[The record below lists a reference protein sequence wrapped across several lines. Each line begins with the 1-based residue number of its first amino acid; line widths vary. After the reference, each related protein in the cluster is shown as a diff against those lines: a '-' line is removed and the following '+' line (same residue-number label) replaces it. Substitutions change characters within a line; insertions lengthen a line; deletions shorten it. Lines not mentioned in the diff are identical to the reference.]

1 MIIHFMSTDLTTLF
15 RQHQGHLSDKW
26 EQYLAIYEAYLQPRV
41 RTGRPLSLLEI
52 GVQNGGS
59 LQIWTRYLPT
69 GSSVTGVDIDPACA
83 TLDLGPDVRIHIADA
98 SSAEALQACL
108 GDAGFDVIIDDG
120 SHRSGDIVATFLS
133 CFRRVVPGGLY
144 VIEDLHASYMPPLG
158 GGFWQ
163 PQAAIEW
170 LKLLADAIHADYL
183 SDEEVDALNVR
194 AGADVRE
201 LARDIAAVSFF
212 DSVVIVERS
221 VQRRAAPFRRVMGG
235 AIATVTD
242 AQSHLAQ
249 LPREQLR
256 SLLLTPTAMESFGQG
271 VLANLA
277 RTADQLQ
284 ITLAQRAALEERIA
298 SMRAAEAETVKL
310 REEVHALEVQLVHA
324 QERTDSAEHR
334 ARAANDEAAAVDQ
347 ARQRAA
353 AAELALAQVLNS
365 TTWRATAALRR
376 AAAMLPPSVRVAGRR
391 AAKVLWWAASGQL
404 GARLNARRAAQGSD
418 PQTARPPVHAPDAA
432 APTDDDVLAV
442 ERKLVGESG
451 FFDAEYYL
459 EANPDVAASG
469 AEPLA
474 HFLAHGWRE
483 GRDPGER
490 FSVNGYIE
498 RYPDVGH
505 AGQNPLIHYLS
516 FGQREGRSY
525 RAGKPLRPGLRQLQ
539 RERWPALRAL
549 PTYDEPAVL
558 GRRLNVVTD
567 SVGVSSLFGG
577 VGTSLILAALLC
589 ERLGATLRL
598 VTRHERPDP
607 SAIGSV
613 LATNG
618 IALNRKVETAFVPED
633 ESEALSVGPQ
643 DIFLTTSWWTTRA
656 TLGAVAPERIV
667 YLLQE
672 DERMFYPYGD
682 ERLLCAEL
690 LKDPRLS
697 LVVNTQLLLN
707 HFLSGPEPLP
717 ALQERAIA
725 FEPAFPGARPLQ
737 KRVRGA
743 KRKFFFYARPHH
755 PRNLFWRGAD
765 ALATAIEEGILDP
778 QEWEFYWVGRG
789 VPALS
794 LPCGVVPH
802 RIEGLGWRDY
812 QALVA
817 EMDGAMVLMHT
828 PHPSYPP
835 LDLAGAG
842 VAVLTNSFPGKSD
855 LSFYSRNIVTTGV
868 SVPELCEGLART
880 VALARDE
887 ELRMQHCAQDHI
899 SRDWA
904 ASVSPVLEQVAT
916 KFIEV

>member
-1 MIIHFMSTDLTTLF
+1 MLNFFMSSDLTTLF

-26 EQYLAIYEAYLQPRV
+26 EQYLAVYEAYLQPRV
-41 RTGRPLSLLEI
+41 RAGRPLNLLEI

-59 LQIWTRYLPT
+59 LQIWKRYLPP
-69 GSSVTGVDIDPACA
+69 GSRITGVDVDPACA
-83 TLDLGPDVRIHIADA
+83 SLDLGPEVRIHIADA
-98 SSAEALQACL
+98 SSGDALQACL
-108 GDAGFDVIIDDG
+108 GDASFDIIIDDG
-120 SHRSGDIVATFLS
+120 SHRSGDIIATFLS
-133 CFRRVVPGGLY
+133 SFERVLPGGLY

-158 GGFWQ
+158 GGFWA
-163 PQAAIEW
+163 PHAAIEW

-183 SDEEVDALNVR
+183 SAEEINALNVR
-194 AGADVRE
+194 AGADIGQV
-201 LARDIAAVSFF
+201 ARDIAALSFF
-212 DSVVIVERS
+212 DSVAIIERS
-221 VQRRAAPFRRVMGG
+221 VQSRAAPFRRVMGG
-235 AIATVTD
+235 SMATVTD

-277 RTADQLQ
+277 RTTDQLQ
-284 ITLAQRAALEERIA
+284 STLARHAALEERLA
-298 SMRAAEAETVKL
+298 SMRSAETEAIAL
-310 REEVHALEVQLVHA
+310 RDEVSALEAQLA
-324 QERTDSAEHR
+324 KAKELADSAELR
-334 ARAANDEAAAVDQ
+334 AQAAEDEAAVLEHE
-347 ARQRAA
+347 RQRAA
-353 AAELALAQVLNS
+353 ASETALAQVLNS
-365 TTWRATAALRR
+365 TTWRATIVVRR
-376 AAAMLPPSVRVAGRR
+376 AAAILPPSVRAAGRR
-391 AAKVLWWAASGQL
+391 AAKVLWWTASGQL
-404 GARLNARRAAQGSD
+404 SARLKARRA
-418 PQTARPPVHAPDAA
+418 TLAA
-432 APTDDDVLAV
+432 AKQATQPLDGALAASHDDDHALAS
-442 ERKLVGESG
+442 ERKLVRESG
-451 FFDAEYYL
+451 FFDADYYL

-469 AEPLA
+469 AEPLE
-474 HFLAHGWRE
+474 HFLSQGWRE

-490 FSVNGYIE
+490 FSVNAYID

-505 AGQNPLIHYLS
+505 AGLNPLVHYLS
-516 FGQREGRSY
+516 FGLREGRSY
-525 RAGKPLRPGLRQLQ
+525 RAGKPQRPTLRHLQ
-539 RERWPALRAL
+539 QERWPALRPL
-549 PTYDEPAVL
+549 PTYDEPAAS
-558 GRRLNVVTD
+558 GRRLNIVTD

-613 LATNG
+613 LSTNH

-633 ESEALSVGPQ
+633 GSEALSVGPQ

-672 DERMFYPYGD
+672 DERMFYPFGD

-690 LKDPRLS
+690 LSDARLS
-697 LVVNTQLLLN
+697 LVVNTHLLLN
-707 HFLSGPEPLP
+707 HFRSGPDPLP

-725 FEPAFPGARPLQ
+725 FEPAFPGARPSRQ
-737 KRVRGA
+737 RARGE

-755 PRNLFWRGAD
+755 PRNLFWRGAE
-765 ALATAIEEGILDP
+765 ALAAAIEEGILDP
-778 QEWEFYWVGRG
+778 QEWDFHWVGRD

-802 RIEGLGWRDY
+802 RVEGLGWKDY
-812 QALVA
+812 QALVS
-817 EMDGAMVLMHT
+817 EMDGALVLMHT

-842 VAVLTNSFPGKSD
+842 VAVLTNTFPGKSD
-855 LSFYSRNIVTTGV
+855 LSAYSRNIITTGV

-880 VALARDE
+880 VALARAE
-887 ELRMQHCAQDHI
+887 ELRLQHCAEDHI
-899 SRDWA
+899 ADDWA
-904 ASVSPVLEQVAT
+904 ACLAPVLEHVAV
-916 KFIEV
+916 KFNEV